1 VQYDH
6 QPCLHSFDHHCCL
19 GPQAS
24 GDHLQDLLGSHLFED
39 SWGNKKKMRGMPV
52 LWYKDVHIGGVL
64 IVMLKMLDMVLD
76 MLILMS
82 LNKLMTIHMMLINL
96 SEKVELDSD
105 VFGEIH
111 EHL

>member
-1 VQYDH
+1 M
-6 QPCLHSFDHHCCL
+6 
-19 GPQAS
+19 
-24 GDHLQDLLGSHLFED
+24 
-39 SWGNKKKMRGMPV
+39 KKMRDMPV
-52 LWYKDVHIGGVL
+52 LWYKDVHIGDVL
-64 IVMLKMLDMVLD
+64 IVKMLDMVLD

-82 LNKLMTIHMMLINL
+82 LNKLMTMHMMLINL